1 MNRSELVEAV
11 AATTGLTQRETD
23 QTITA
28 ALAAIANSLARG
40 ESVTLA
46 GFGSF
51 ERRDRAARTGRNPQ
65 TGATMEIPAAKV
77 PAFKAAAALR
87 RQVAG
92 A

>member
-11 AATTGLTQRETD
+11 AAGTELSQRQVDQALTATLD
-23 QTITA
+23 TIA
-28 ALAAIANSLARG
+28 ASLAKG

-51 ERRDRAARTGRNPQ
+51 ERRERAARTGRNPQ
-65 TGATMEIPAAKV
+65 TGTTIEIPAAKV

-87 RQVAG
+87 RRVAD